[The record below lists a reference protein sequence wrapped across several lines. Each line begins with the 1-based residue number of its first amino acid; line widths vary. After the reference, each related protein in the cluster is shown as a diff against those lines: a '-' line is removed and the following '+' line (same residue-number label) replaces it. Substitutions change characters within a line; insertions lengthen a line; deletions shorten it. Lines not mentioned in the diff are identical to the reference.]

1 MKPSILLHPLLTGD
15 LIDEQSLQPALT
27 LEQLLVNATKS
38 YQINEDLLSNI
49 IQYHPHLNA
58 VKLKSE
64 LVLLS
69 HHSIRPTIP
78 EMMVQHV

>member
-38 YQINEDLLSNI
+38 SQINEDLLSNV
-49 IQYHPHLNA
+49 IQYHLHLM
-58 VKLKSE
+58 
-64 LVLLS
+64 
-69 HHSIRPTIP
+69 I
-78 EMMVQHV
+78 